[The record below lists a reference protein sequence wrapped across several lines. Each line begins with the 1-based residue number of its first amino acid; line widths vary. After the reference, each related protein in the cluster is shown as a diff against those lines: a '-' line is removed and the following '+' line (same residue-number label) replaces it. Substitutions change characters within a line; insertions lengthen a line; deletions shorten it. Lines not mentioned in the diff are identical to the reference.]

1 MRWTPG
7 QTSGQIDDLRGG
19 GGQRFGGRLPGGRFG
34 LGVVVVLLVL
44 SLIFKRNLFTL
55 LDPSMAQG
63 PGPAAGPVQSSAA
76 EDSLVKFVSV
86 VLDSSQ
92 AMWDRRLAGSR
103 TQYRP
108 ARLVLFRDA
117 ISSACGHASSAS
129 GPFYCPGDEK
139 VYIDLGFYQE
149 LRDRF
154 GAPGDFAQAYV
165 LAHEVGHHVQTVL
178 GVEGEVRRLQRGAPD
193 RANELSVR
201 MELQADCF
209 AGIWAHDAGLKGM
222 LEGGD
227 IEEGLGAA
235 SAVGD
240 DRLQRQA
247 GQSVNPDVFTHGTS
261 AQRIE
266 WFRRGYESGDINA
279 CDPFGR

>member
-1 MRWTPG
+1 MMRWTPG

-19 GGQRFGGRLPGGRFG
+19 GSRFGGRLPGGRFG
-34 LGVVVVLLVL
+34 LGAVVVLLIL

-55 LDPSMAQG
+55 LDPSMMQG
-63 PGPAAGPVQSSAA
+63 AGPASGPVQSSAA

-92 AMWDRRLAGSR
+92 AMWARRLPEMGD
-103 TQYRP
+103 QYRA

-117 ISSACGHASSAS
+117 IGSACGHATAAS

-178 GVEGEVRRLQRGAPD
+178 GVEREVRRLQSGAPD
-193 RANELSVR
+193 RANELSVK
-201 MELQADCF
+201 MELQADCY
-209 AGIWAHDAGLKGM
+209 AGIWAHDANLKGM

-227 IEEGLGAA
+227 VEEGLGAA

-247 GQSVNPDVFTHGTS
+247 GQAVNPDAFTHGTS

-266 WFRRGYESGDINA
+266 WFRRGYQTGEIRA
-279 CDPFGR
+279 CDPFAR